1 LEKKIVGWATSLPT
15 TFTQAQ
21 LSWNFKTDRINR
33 INMQI
38 KILSLIVKN
47 CGALKDVKIDF
58 TDNGQPQSIIV
69 LGGANGSGK
78 TTVLELIFS
87 LFYLLSIPPR
97 TQSVLSPKIEYLLE
111 HTEYAEMELLI
122 DEEKMSIFCSQH
134 PLTHLPVN
142 KTKHGLIRN
151 KINHARHNE
160 ILSSEYITEQKITDH
175 IRQYE
180 SKLFISESNGYEI
193 IPSILYFP
201 HRRELLTSEKR
212 EQIYREELKYKWCYR
227 YESRSSFQGSLE
239 SYLIWLDY
247 AEPER
252 FQSVIDFLNQLNFE
266 GKTFHI
272 NRKMLSVVVK
282 TRDGSE
288 HAFNQLSS
296 GEQNI
301 LIMLLELR
309 RRLIPGS
316 IVLLD
321 EIENSLHPAFQHRL
335 AQNLLQLQR
344 QIPFQLIL
352 TTHQPVFVK
361 MFGENCT
368 RILTEF

>member
-1 LEKKIVGWATSLPT
+1 
-15 TFTQAQ
+15 
-21 LSWNFKTDRINR
+21 
-33 INMQI
+33 MQI
-38 KILSLIVKN
+38 KILSLTVKN
-47 CGALKDVKIDF
+47 GGTLKDVKIDF
-58 TDNGQPQSIIV
+58 TDNGQPQSVIV

-78 TTVLELIFS
+78 TTVLELIFT

-97 TQSVLSPKIEYLLE
+97 TQSVLSPKIAYLLE

-122 DEEKMSIFCSQH
+122 DEEKMSVFYGQH
-134 PLTHLPVN
+134 PLTHLPLN
-142 KTKHGLIRN
+142 KNQHGLIRE
-151 KINHARHNE
+151 KINHAVHDE
-160 ILSSEYITEQKITDH
+160 ILTSEYMTEQQITVH

-180 SKLFISESNGYEI
+180 EGLFMSELNGYDI

-201 HRRELLTSEKR
+201 HSRELLMSEKK
-212 EQIYREELKYKWCYR
+212 EQIYREEVKYKWCYR

-247 AEPER
+247 AEPEI
-252 FQSVIDFLNQLNFE
+252 FQSVIDFLNQLDFD

-282 TRDGSE
+282 TRDVRY
-288 HAFNQLSS
+288 HPLNKLSS

-316 IVLLD
+316 VVLLD

-335 AQNLLQLQR
+335 AKNLLQLQ
-344 QIPFQLIL
+344 QQMPFQLIL
-352 TTHQPVFVK
+352 TTHQSA
-361 MFGENCT
+361 
-368 RILTEF
+368 L